1 MDEQIKIAI
10 IDDEKDMRESISQWL
25 SLSGHK
31 TKTYSK
37 AVDALSDIG
46 SDYRGIVITDIK
58 MPEMDGI
65 EFLKKLMIKDSTIPV
80 IMITGHG
87 DVAMAVK
94 AMHIGAYDF
103 L

>member
-46 SDYRGIVITDIK
+46 SDYQGIVITDIK

-65 EFLKKLMIKDSTIPV
+65 EFLKKLMIKDSTIPDNDYWAW
-80 IMITGHG
+80 GCRNG
-87 DVAMAVK
+87 S
-94 AMHIGAYDF
+94 
-103 L
+103 